1 MNNQALFLRA
11 DSYTS
16 DMTNVRLILDM
27 DEAGEKEYILQR
39 LGYYPSC
46 NLEETKHKN
55 LITLDIDSEMKG
67 FRAIVRDIVSS
78 VITIFYKYKFMR
90 AGITVPEDSGLEY
103 AAFFGAIL
111 SFDLDE
117 EKEKI
122 EKKLYNLKYISL
134 KGLYSFALDKLVEG
148 WSAMLML
155 ANRLLSQCKTKADVL
170 ELVFFLLAVDN
181 DFSPKVKL
189 DSIENNEILSD
200 NIKVPI
206 PNLTN
211 DLDQNAI
218 IAIVRER
225 PISIILNEPSKLSS
239 QFVAAIRGLS
249 E

>member
-1 MNNQALFLRA
+1 
-11 DSYTS
+11 
-16 DMTNVRLILDM
+16 
-27 DEAGEKEYILQR
+27 
-39 LGYYPSC
+39 
-46 NLEETKHKN
+46 
-55 LITLDIDSEMKG
+55 
-67 FRAIVRDIVSS
+67 
-78 VITIFYKYKFMR
+78 
-90 AGITVPEDSGLEY
+90 
-103 AAFFGAIL
+103 
-111 SFDLDE
+111 
-117 EKEKI
+117 
-122 EKKLYNLKYISL
+122 
-134 KGLYSFALDKLVEG
+134 
-148 WSAMLML
+148 
-155 ANRLLSQCKTKADVL
+155 ADVL